1 MLTDARRSVSGDTT
15 PKWWTRSL
23 LAPARSQSSIQMPP
37 PAPST
42 IVADSSLRKDTSPR
56 RSLVPG
62 TPKQSHTPIEAF
74 HYRSTLVELGG
85 RGLSPG
91 PQVRRAWG
99 TTPSATPSATPAR
112 PVCPRL
118 PVKFRDATPITRV
131 VGEENRTAAHGTREA
146 EGSRPPPQTMSVPAP
161 KVFIKSPPPGPQS
174 QPPASVVDGAASCR
188 ISAVSSA
195 RTPQRAGRDVSL
207 QRISTPP
214 GTSRHVL
221 RSPIA
226 DVGSVD
232 SDTQSF
238 QPPRTPSEQTPA
250 PLRSPV
256 AVVECGLSS
265 PRTVTRN
272 MDRSA
277 RRDALSKSLVQ
288 SAAPLPCVSRSPS
301 APLVQY
307 GRHRPPTRSSGAAST
322 PNLGSFWTLPRAPE
336 HAQVSSYSQR
346 LPSAEL
352 GPNGSPVTESHAP
365 SPLNVAT
372 RSVRHEDQ
380 HLQRRFA
387 APSPLRSLLCPVAAA
402 APPRPLTLPRGVL
415 VCGQLQLD
423 VGSDTLMGRKHGRP
437 DWQNQDSSLIRPLPG
452 NKYLAAIFDGHG
464 AQGHKASA
472 RLRDLFA
479 HLAPSAL
486 SSPEVMSVS
495 AAFEQLFAVCQRTL
509 QSEGF
514 CERSGST
521 ATVALVDLT
530 ARLVTVAN
538 VGDSTGVLLRG
549 GAVAFT
555 TRDHKFDAK
564 DVERVNACGGEVRN
578 NDGVPRIFAKG
589 GCRPALAL
597 SRALGDIEANE
608 LGVRAEP
615 EVSAGLP
622 FDSGS
627 SLILASDG
635 IWDMVSPS
643 RAAEKHASCKDG
655 TAQVLANGLIVES
668 SSLWPE
674 TMDRDDMTAVVLTA
688 S

>member
-1 MLTDARRSVSGDTT
+1 
-15 PKWWTRSL
+15 
-23 LAPARSQSSIQMPP
+23 
-37 PAPST
+37 
-42 IVADSSLRKDTSPR
+42 
-56 RSLVPG
+56 
-62 TPKQSHTPIEAF
+62 
-74 HYRSTLVELGG
+74 
-85 RGLSPG
+85 
-91 PQVRRAWG
+91 
-99 TTPSATPSATPAR
+99 
-112 PVCPRL
+112 
-118 PVKFRDATPITRV
+118 
-131 VGEENRTAAHGTREA
+131 
-146 EGSRPPPQTMSVPAP
+146 
-161 KVFIKSPPPGPQS
+161 
-174 QPPASVVDGAASCR
+174 
-188 ISAVSSA
+188 
-195 RTPQRAGRDVSL
+195 
-207 QRISTPP
+207 
-214 GTSRHVL
+214 
-221 RSPIA
+221 
-226 DVGSVD
+226 
-232 SDTQSF
+232 
-238 QPPRTPSEQTPA
+238 
-250 PLRSPV
+250 
-256 AVVECGLSS
+256 
-265 PRTVTRN
+265 
-272 MDRSA
+272 
-277 RRDALSKSLVQ
+277 
-288 SAAPLPCVSRSPS
+288 
-301 APLVQY
+301 
-307 GRHRPPTRSSGAAST
+307 
-322 PNLGSFWTLPRAPE
+322 
-336 HAQVSSYSQR
+336 
-346 LPSAEL
+346 
-352 GPNGSPVTESHAP
+352 
-365 SPLNVAT
+365 
-372 RSVRHEDQ
+372 
-380 HLQRRFA
+380 
-387 APSPLRSLLCPVAAA
+387 
-402 APPRPLTLPRGVL
+402 